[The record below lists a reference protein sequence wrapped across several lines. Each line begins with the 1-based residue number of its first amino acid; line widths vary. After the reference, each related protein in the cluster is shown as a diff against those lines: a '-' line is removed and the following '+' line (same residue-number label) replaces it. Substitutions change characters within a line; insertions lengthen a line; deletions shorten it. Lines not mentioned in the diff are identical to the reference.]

1 MAFPIVSGERYLARV
16 DRRRWRTRMAAFT
29 LIELLVVMAI
39 VAVLLTLA
47 APRYFTTV
55 QKSKEAVLKQNLS
68 IMREAL
74 DKYYGDKGAYPASL
88 RALVEEKY
96 LRATPVDP
104 ITGSSGSWVTV
115 NDDDPD
121 TGGVFDVRSGAVGV
135 GRDGVPYRDW

>member
-1 MAFPIVSGERYLARV
+1 MVFRIASGERFWRK
-16 DRRRWRTRMAAFT
+16 RRLGGAAGFT

-39 VAVLLTLA
+39 IAVLLTLA

-74 DKYYGDKGAYPASL
+74 DKYYGDKGAYPISL
-88 RALVEEKY
+88 QTLVEEKY
-96 LRATPVDP
+96 LRGTPVDP
-104 ITGSSGSWVTV
+104 ITGSTGSWVTV

-121 TGGVFDVRSGAVGV
+121 TGGIYDVHSGAVGV
-135 GRDGVPYRDW
+135 GRDGVPYREW